1 MVKGSKWTAGE
12 ELSISYAFIGRSERA
27 DVGTNM
33 RSSQFFEG
41 IRVDMLA
48 RRTQYPE
55 TMNDSRYWHAR
66 SLAAV
71 RSRWLDVIAPECT
84 KLSACYAVVAR
95 QHKTGCT
102 DEDLTNMAI
111 ASYNHVT
118 YIPDAPSSCG
128 FFAHLSSWKILRHH
142 PRFLAVFPTPTSTR
156 PARPS
161 SSVDVDGV
169 PGAPP
174 NVRGDGTPAPSPSSA
189 SGCGRS
195 TVAVGLPGPMP
206 TGSKRTKDQAG
217 LLAASASIAKRVKE
231 LTDAS
236 SSKSQTL
243 KNMERSMFFNTSA
256 MRNTQAARDFQQRTA
271 ARMLAEMAEE
281 DREAAARQAQ
291 AAAERR

>member
-1 MVKGSKWTAGE
+1 
-12 ELSISYAFIGRSERA
+12 
-27 DVGTNM
+27 
-33 RSSQFFEG
+33 
-41 IRVDMLA
+41 
-48 RRTQYPE
+48 
-55 TMNDSRYWHAR
+55 
-66 SLAAV
+66 
-71 RSRWLDVIAPECT
+71 
-84 KLSACYAVVAR
+84 
-95 QHKTGCT
+95 
-102 DEDLTNMAI
+102 MAI
-111 ASYNHVT
+111 ARYHNVT

-128 FFAHLSSWKILRHH
+128 FFDHLSSWKILRHH
-142 PRFLAVFPTPTSTR
+142 PRLLAVFPTPTSTR

-169 PGAPP
+169 PAAPP
-174 NVRGDGTPAPSPSSA
+174 TVRGDGAPPRSPASA

-206 TGSKRTKDQAG
+206 TESKRTKDQAG

-243 KNMERSMFFNTSA
+243 KNRERSMFFNTSA
-256 MRNTQAARDFQQRTA
+256 MRNTEAVRDFQQRTA

-291 AAAERR
+291 AAGERR